1 VRAFHCEVCG
11 AELFFENSVCVTCG
25 SAVGYSR
32 DLSTMVAVSE
42 DRPICAN
49 LNRCGCNWIA
59 DPASAF
65 ALCFSCRLTRTRPA
79 DADTAGVGQ
88 YWVAEAAKRR
98 LIFGLDELELPIMI
112 SDGSKGLAFD
122 LLSSS
127 QGKIITGYQN
137 GIITL
142 DLAES
147 NDSHR
152 EALRQSMD
160 EPYRTVLGHFRH
172 EIGHYYCELLALS
185 TDRRED
191 FRALFGEETTSYEE
205 ALQRHYSGGAGR
217 DWQNRFISA
226 YATMH
231 PLEDFAEVFGHL
243 LHIADTLQTAA
254 ELGLLPQPDHSGPDA
269 SAAHELAEKPRIGL
283 LQTPM
288 AELIAATWLPLTKGL
303 NQINRSM
310 GKPDLYPFVLGEAV
324 IAKLA
329 FVADLVSG
337 VQTNPHAASVGKSRA
352 RRSEER

>member
-25 SAVGYSR
+25 SAIGYSR

-79 DADTAGVGQ
+79 DADTAGLGQ

-112 SDGSKGLAFD
+112 SDGSRGLAFD

-127 QGKIITGYQN
+127 QGKIITGHQN

-160 EPYRTVLGHFRH
+160 EPYRTVLGHLRH

-191 FRALFGEETTSYEE
+191 FRALFGDETTSYEE

-217 DWQNRFISA
+217 EWQDRFISA

-231 PLEDFAEVFGHL
+231 PLEDFAEVFGHF
-243 LHIADTLQTAA
+243 LHITDTLQTAA
-254 ELGLLPQPDHSGPDA
+254 ELGLLPQPDHGGPDA
-269 SAAHELAEKPRIGL
+269 SAQHELAEKPRIGL
-283 LQTPM
+283 LEIPM
-288 AELIAATWLPLTKGL
+288 AELIAETWLPLTKGL

-310 GKPDLYPFVLGEAV
+310 GKPDLYPFVLGAPV
-324 IAKLA
+324 IAKLT
-329 FVADLVSG
+329 FVADLVS
-337 VQTNPHAASVGKSRA
+337 VSRPIRTLRASANRA
-352 RRSEER
+352 PENRRSD

>member
-32 DLSTMVAVSE
+32 EQGTMVAVKA

-65 ALCFSCRLTRTRPA
+65 GLCFSCTLTRTRPA
-79 DADTAGVGQ
+79 DGDSVGLAQ

-98 LIFGLDELELPIMI
+98 LIYGLDELQLPVKV
-112 SDGSKGLAFD
+112 SDGFSGLAFD

-127 QGKIITGYQN
+127 QGKIITGYEN

-147 NDSHR
+147 NDAHR
-152 EALRQSMD
+152 EALRASMD

-172 EIGHYYCELLALS
+172 EIGHYYCELLALTS
-185 TDRRED
+185 DRREE
-191 FRALFGEETTSYEE
+191 FRALFGNESTSYEA
-205 ALQRHYSGGAGR
+205 ALQRHYSTGSGR
-217 DWQNRFISA
+217 DWQDNFISA

-231 PLEDFAEVFGHL
+231 PFEDFAEVFGHF
-243 LHIADTLQTAA
+243 LHIVDTLQTA
-254 ELGLLPQPDHSGPDA
+254 EEFGLISDEPSHRPLEA
-269 SAAHELAEKPRIGL
+269 
-283 LQTPM
+283 PM
-288 AELIAATWLPLTKGL
+288 AEVIARTWLPLTTGL

-310 GKPDLYPFVLGEAV
+310 GRSDLYPFVLGAPV

-329 FVADLVSG
+329 FVADLVAKAKLP
-337 VQTNPHAASVGKSRA
+337 Q
-352 RRSEER
+352 

>member
-1 VRAFHCEVCG
+1 VFKCAVCG

-32 DLSTMVAVSE
+32 EDGTMAAVND

-59 DPASAF
+59 DPSSTAG
-65 ALCFSCRLTRTRPA
+65 LCFSCSLTRTRPA
-79 DADTAGVGQ
+79 DADTVGLTQ
-88 YWVAEAAKRR
+88 YWVAETAKRR
-98 LIFGLDELELPIMI
+98 LIFGLDELELPIKI
-112 SDGSKGLAFD
+112 SDGSSGLGFD

-127 QGKIITGYQN
+127 QDKIMTGHLN

-147 NDSHR
+147 NDAHR
-152 EALRQSMD
+152 EALRESMD

-172 EIGHYYCELLALS
+172 EIGHYYCELLALNS
-185 TDRRED
+185 DRREE
-191 FRALFGEETTSYEE
+191 FREFFGDESTSYDE
-205 ALQRHYSGGAGR
+205 ALQRHYSGGAGH
-217 DWQNRFISA
+217 DWQDRFISA

-254 ELGLLPQPDHSGPDA
+254 EFRLLPDHDHGQGDDA
-269 SAAHELAEKPRIGL
+269 FAVREIAKKPRVAL
-283 LQTPM
+283 LERPM
-288 AELIAATWLPLTKGL
+288 AEVVAETWLPLTKGL

-310 GKPDLYPFVLGEAV
+310 GKADLYPFVLGEPV
-324 IAKLA
+324 IAKLG
-329 FVADLVSG
+329 FVADLVANADG
-337 VQTNPHAASVGKSRA
+337 PVP
-352 RRSEER
+352 